1 LILTDEGVFGTGK
14 DFHER
19 GGVEVA
25 EHGDDRQAADKF
37 GDEAVANQVLRL
49 DLAEQTKIALCL
61 LFIGKTLIRVRAGTS
76 SLGLGNL
83 FRREDISSGRA
94 GLFALTV
101 ADVWFIDWGGF
112 TLTTFV
118 FLVAAMA
125 LLTRGRRL
133 GVITLVSAVM
143 ALGGWVL
150 FIWLF
155 DTRFPRG
162 PFEDMM
168 RVLLDG

>member
-1 LILTDEGVFGTGK
+1 MVIPVMAIALTLYFFSTIINSPWTAQVNAVLVGSILILLSLIF
-14 DFHER
+14 
-19 GGVEVA
+19 
-25 EHGDDRQAADKF
+25 
-37 GDEAVANQVLRL
+37 
-49 DLAEQTKIALCL
+49 IARTL
-61 LFIGKTLIRVRAGTS
+61 LRVREGGS
-76 SLGLGNL
+76 SLGFGNL

-101 ADVWFIDWGGF
+101 AYVWLIDWGGF

-118 FLVAAMA
+118 FLVAAMS
-125 LLTRGRRL
+125 LLTRGKRL
-133 GVITLVSAVM
+133 GVITLVSAAM

-162 PFEDMM
+162 PFEEMM
-168 RVLLDG
+168 RAILNG